1 MLPGTSQM
9 TYHDLKILTI
19 QETVKEYCQ
28 RYHDR
33 LEKHLNN
40 FEGER
45 NNEKTQERKTY
56 RSINLIFHS

>member
-33 LEKHLNN
+33 LE
-40 FEGER
+40 
-45 NNEKTQERKTY
+45 Y